1 MNGLSVGL
9 LLRMPSIRIP
19 VGRRIIPEEIIPIS
33 NLFSYTVNV
42 SDGQTISPKFT
53 FLEHYPKA
61 RVSFGDQTST
71 MSVRSGVE
79 IPHTY
84 TTRGL
89 YTVRLLSNYQDVYL
103 QEIDIRDEPVVI
115 TEFWPELL
123 ELLNL
128 TRLHDPWY
136 VGYGEVGIAKIAR
149 GYNLPVP
156 AWKIGFGVIGLF
168 SIETEVR

>member
-9 LLRMPSIRIP
+9 LSRMPSIRVN
-19 VGRRIIPEEIIPIS
+19 VGRRIIPEEIIPVS
-33 NLFSYTVNV
+33 SKFSYTVNV
-42 SDGQTISPKFT
+42 SDGQTVSPKFT
-53 FLEHYPKA
+53 FLEGYPRA

-71 MSVRSGVE
+71 MSVTSGIE

-84 TTRGL
+84 PSRGI
-89 YTVRLLSNYQDVYL
+89 YTIRLLSESQDIYL
-103 QEIDIRDEPVVI
+103 QEIDIRDEPVII

-128 TRLHDPWY
+128 TKLHDPWY

-149 GYNLPVP
+149 GFTPRIP
-156 AWKIGFGVIGLF
+156 AWKIGFGVVGLF
-168 SIETEVR
+168 SIEIER